1 MKKLTKRIL
10 SVFLIALLVC
20 TLLPMGAFAEEV
32 AEPQTEKVSEQ
43 KVVVV
48 DAVAE
53 RGLVSGEKQTCRFK
67 ILYVDSS
74 YNLGYNYGD
83 DWNVDYTCQYTT
95 GHSGYNH
102 SMNCSVIKEQ
112 VDAASG
118 MVSDGWEIVGWAKK
132 DGANP
137 TVFTTYTGTTAT
149 QTSYTIWLVAKKT
162 TPPVVNTTFTVNY
175 MDGTIKVDTDTKTSA
190 ESSASFTVISTV
202 PTKEGYTAGYNLKCN
217 RRKIRRQYAGQSV
230 KWSHHNNINTEARV
244 LSYTHFT
251 LEERKYLQKLLSEGY
266 SQRKIAAILERSPST
281 ISREIQRN
289 RAKWKPHQKPDNPY
303 WYNHWRAQNLY
314 IRRRREQQRMALRP
328 GTEAWDFIVAGLNRY
343 WSPETIAGRWHL
355 EYPERKPLCIST
367 IYRYVKKRLF
377 PKITPKTHLRRRGKR
392 ILPRNSNYNSIQP
405 ERIIPQWPE
414 EIRQRARIGDWEGD
428 TVYGGVGKGLLVT
441 QVDRKSRF
449 LRAGLLAK
457 RDASLTKAVIC
468 QLLKDVPVKS
478 ISLDNGSE
486 FSEFK
491 ALESELHTLV
501 YFAEP
506 HKPWQRGTNENTNG
520 LLRFFFPKGCDFHAV
535 SQKFVDSVV
544 DLINSRPRKCLGW
557 RSPAEVFHNLG
568 VALA

>member
-1 MKKLTKRIL
+1 M
-10 SVFLIALLVC
+10 
-20 TLLPMGAFAEEV
+20 
-32 AEPQTEKVSEQ
+32 
-43 KVVVV
+43 
-48 DAVAE
+48 
-53 RGLVSGEKQTCRFK
+53 
-67 ILYVDSS
+67 
-74 YNLGYNYGD
+74 
-83 DWNVDYTCQYTT
+83 
-95 GHSGYNH
+95 
-102 SMNCSVIKEQ
+102 
-112 VDAASG
+112 
-118 MVSDGWEIVGWAKK
+118 
-132 DGANP
+132 
-137 TVFTTYTGTTAT
+137 
-149 QTSYTIWLVAKKT
+149 
-162 TPPVVNTTFTVNY
+162 
-175 MDGTIKVDTDTKTSA
+175 
-190 ESSASFTVISTV
+190 
-202 PTKEGYTAGYNLKCN
+202 
-217 RRKIRRQYAGQSV
+217 
-230 KWSHHNNINTEARV
+230 
-244 LSYTHFT
+244 SYTHFT

-568 VALA
+568 VALV